1 MSERM
6 KRIPVGALRRLTAL
20 LLVLLLTIPACAPA
34 EEEDEWDDAGWDEE
48 DWDEEDW
55 DEEDDEDW
63 ENWEPDDWESF
74 WEEEGFFDF
83 CGVEDGTLTI
93 FEGVTSIGMDWH
105 SGEGSDEAADPGPGL
120 QFDRSYSPVFRRV
133 VLPSTLRRID
143 SEAFISYHFET
154 FTISD
159 SLEAL
164 AEDAFVHCTFDVL
177 RIESA
182 MPVETVLDSLYDCSV
197 IAFEVPEDHPLLR
210 SVDGVLFSKDG
221 KTLLSYPGG
230 RTDTHYDVPAG
241 VERIAN
247 IHNESLQTV
256 SLPIGLR
263 SVDDFAFSFCTRL
276 QAIALPLTVRELGH
290 DVFYCCVSL
299 ETVSLPDGLTAE
311 RDEDGRYAEYYADD
325 ALFRGDNGDTLG
337 GSRSAGEIDAPGRLS
352 AGAGASPMIVWDLAK
367 RTSSTQRLISI
378 YDTADAADSYRF
390 YRSGKTV
397 LMGDFRN
404 GRVALYEPLGGTY
417 IAEDRYGDIIGWVD
431 IADVE
436 YLQPESLFPYAS
448 VRPRP
453 VMKVWWNHLPD
464 YDTWTPWETVIP
476 TEGREYKATL
486 FGAFV
491 RFSDPATRAVFG
503 CAIQDADLTRVPD
516 GTDNVYG
523 IVFNPAFMEDVPLRA
538 EPDGREAKM
547 LCGGTQV
554 EILEEEDGWVLVS
567 DGTDTGWVKQ
577 DHVRAVP
584 EEQEDDES

>member
-20 LLVLLLTIPACAPA
+20 LLVLLLAIPACAPA
-34 EEEDEWDDAGWDEE
+34 EEEDDWDEAG
-48 DWDEEDW
+48 WDEEDW

-120 QFDRSYSPVFRRV
+120 QLDRSFSPVFRRV

-276 QAIALPLTVRELGH
+276 QAIALPLTVRELGR

-311 RDEDGRYAEYYADD
+311 RDEDGRDAEYYADD

-337 GSRSAGEIDAPGRLS
+337 GARSEGRIAAPGRLYAEPS
-352 AGAGASPMIVWDLAK
+352 AVPGRQALV
-367 RTSSTQRLISI
+367 RV
-378 YDTADAADSYRF
+378 YDTADGQGAPRW

-397 LMGDFRN
+397 WMGRYQN

-417 IAEDRYGDIIGWVD
+417 TGSDGWGAVLGWTD
-431 IADVE
+431 IANVR
-436 YLQPESLFPYAS
+436 YLNPQTLFTYAE
-448 VRPRP
+448 VRPRGT
-453 VMKVWWNHLPD
+453 MNVWWNHLPD
-464 YDTWTPWETVIP
+464 YAYWTPWETVLP
-476 TEGREYKATL
+476 QDGRTCKATL
-486 FGAFV
+486 FGAYV
-491 RFSDPATRAVFG
+491 RFDDPKSHAVFG

-538 EPDGREAKM
+538 EPDGGEAKM

-554 EILEEEDGWVLVS
+554 EILAEEGGWVQVT

-577 DHVRAVP
+577 DHVRVIP